1 MSIYTDKVVTYKNAL
16 QWSLGLKIAIG
27 TARGLS
33 WLHHSCNPRIL
44 HRNISSKCILV
55 DDDYEPKISDF
66 GLARL
71 MNPIDT
77 HLSTFVNGE
86 FGDLGM

>member
-1 MSIYTDKVVTYKNAL
+1 MSIYTNKVVTYKNAL

-33 WLHHSCNPRIL
+33 WLHHNCNLCIHL
-44 HRNISSKCILV
+44 RNICSKCILSN
-55 DDDYEPKISDF
+55 DEYEPKISDF

-71 MNPIDT
+71 MNPIDI
-77 HLSTFVNGE
+77 HLRLSVVSLVTW
-86 FGDLGM
+86 GM